1 MKIAV
6 QEVGA
11 ESHLEHIALLAPHI
25 LKVNTR
31 DLNYDSWSAQS
42 DMISAIG
49 SLAYKIGA
57 NLLFEDIET
66 VYQLQFAWKNGGRF
80 YQGPYLANP
89 AMTFVDKDILKERF
103 KKNASNL
110 LLPKRKCW
118 RHNICSLKIKGRI
131 RGNCSPCETN
141 KRQCLPFRVLS

>member
-1 MKIAV
+1 
-6 QEVGA
+6 
-11 ESHLEHIALLAPHI
+11 
-25 LKVNTR
+25 
-31 DLNYDSWSAQS
+31 
-42 DMISAIG
+42 MISAIG

-110 LLPKRKCW
+110 LLLKRKC
-118 RHNICSLKIKGRI
+118 
-131 RGNCSPCETN
+131 
-141 KRQCLPFRVLS
+141 

>member
-1 MKIAV
+1 M
-6 QEVGA
+6 
-11 ESHLEHIALLAPHI
+11 APHI

-110 LLPKRKCW
+110 LLRKE
-118 RHNICSLKIKGRI
+118 NAGGAIFATEKIKGGI
-131 RGNCSPCETN
+131 RGDCSPCETN